1 MCSARSSPKG
11 LSRLCAALMPSA
23 WARAERLLSPHAGR
37 LDQPLPAAAPAAG
50 AQARQPSP
58 AAGAPSRARHS
69 QPSPATQPGCHALAR
84 AGVSQTVRI
93 GTHAGLRQAAPAD
106 GVSTTLS
113 HCVPSPRRRRA
124 RLHLTFV
131 PACRAGPAVG
141 VAVQRPHARMLLE
154 RAAACPAG
162 ELRAHA
168 LRGDLGRGG
177 QPAGPQYSVQ
187 QHLLLQRAGARP
199 LVRVRVCSS
208 TCCCSAPVRA
218 PWLGLGYA
226 AASAA
231 AARRCVPQS
240 TGHRMRGRCRPTG
253 RCCTCQ
259 EVVRLCRRQR
269 AGDGRPTAR
278 LAAASV
284 PGLVCKQARLSLDGQ
299 RQGSLHVKNRGRDVQ
314 GLHASVHQQE
324 GQ

>member
-208 TCCCSAPVRA
+208 ICCCSAPVRTPKHRA
-218 PWLGLGYA
+218 QDARAVSPDGAVLHLPGSRSPVSEATGRGRAADRTPGRRLCAGLGVQ
-226 AASAA
+226 ASQTL
-231 AARRCVPQS
+231 P
-240 TGHRMRGRCRPTG
+240 
-253 RCCTCQ
+253 
-259 EVVRLCRRQR
+259 
-269 AGDGRPTAR
+269 
-278 LAAASV
+278 
-284 PGLVCKQARLSLDGQ
+284 
-299 RQGSLHVKNRGRDVQ
+299 
-314 GLHASVHQQE
+314 
-324 GQ
+324 